1 MSGCESMAYNSR
13 LVEDKKM
20 TIRTRYA
27 PSPTGFSHLGNI
39 RTALFAWA
47 YARHHGGKFILR
59 IEDTDQERSTAAAVR
74 VILDAMAWLGLD
86 YDEGPFYQMQRMPL
100 YKAAVV
106 RLMAEGKAY
115 HCYTST
121 EELNALRESQMAR
134 AEKPR
139 YDGRWRP
146 DPGRVLPAI
155 PPGVKPVVRFRN
167 PVEGAVIWE
176 DQVKGRIEIANA
188 ELDDLVIAR
197 PDGTPTYNFCV
208 VVDDIDMAI
217 THVIRGDDHVN
228 NTPRQINLYHAMGKT
243 PPVFA
248 HTPTV
253 LGSDGSKLSKR
264 HGAKSVMEYRDEG
277 YLPEAMIN
285 MLARL
290 GWSHGDAEVFSREQ
304 LVQWFDVNKISAS
317 ASRFDAEKLL
327 WLNHEHIK
335 RADSDALAMQLKP
348 FLQKN
353 GYALDTGPDI
363 VRVADLLRDR
373 VPTLVEMAEA
383 ARYFYVRPA
392 LAGAPLVPHPPCAV
406 NPVPAQ
412 FPTLGAVNSATGNI
426 TDAAQSA
433 LAELTQSLASINW
446 SKSDINSTIK
456 ATIARHSLKMPQLMM
471 PLRVLLTGQ
480 TQTPSIDAV
489 MEVLGRKESLTR
501 LNTGLH
507 S

>member
-1 MSGCESMAYNSR
+1 MAYNPP
-13 LVEDKKM
+13 LAVDKTMK
-20 TIRTRYA
+20 IRTRYA
-27 PSPTGFSHLGNI
+27 PSPTGYTHLGNI

-59 IEDTDQERSTAAAVR
+59 IEDTDQERSTDAAVK

-100 YKAAVV
+100 YKEALK
-106 RLMAEGKAY
+106 RLMGEGKAY

-121 EELNALRESQMAR
+121 LELDAHREAQMAR
-134 AEKPR
+134 GEKPR

-146 DPGRVLPAI
+146 EPGKQLPAI
-155 PPGVKPVVRFRN
+155 PVGIAPVIRFKN
-167 PVEGAVIWE
+167 PLEGAVTWD

-208 VVDDIDMAI
+208 VVDDVDMAI

-253 LGSDGSKLSKR
+253 LGPDGSKLSKR

-277 YLPEAMIN
+277 YLAGAMIN

-290 GWSHGDAEVFSREQ
+290 GWSHGDDEVFSRAQ
-304 LVQWFDVNKISAS
+304 LVEWFDANKISAS

-335 RADSDALAMQLKP
+335 RADTVALAAQLKP
-348 FLQKN
+348 FLEKN
-353 GYALDTGPDI
+353 GYALDAGPDI

-373 VPTLVEMAEA
+373 AATLVAMAEA
-383 ARYFYVRPA
+383 ARYFYVRPEVHASA
-392 LAGAPLVPHPPCAV
+392 LAQYLTETAKP
-406 NPVPAQ
+406 
-412 FPTLGAVNSATGNI
+412 
-426 TDAAQSA
+426 A
-433 LAELTQSLASINW
+433 LAELAQNLATLPW
-446 SKSDINSTIK
+446 TKSDINVAIK
-456 ATIARHSLKMPQLMM
+456 AATAKHALKMPQLMM
-471 PLRVLLTGQ
+471 PLRVLVTGQ
-480 TQTPSIDAV
+480 TQTPAIDAI
-489 MEVLGRKESLTR
+489 MDVLGRKETLARMT
-501 LNTGLH
+501 TGAAR
-507 S
+507 

>member
-1 MSGCESMAYNSR
+1 MTYNSR
-13 LVEDKKM
+13 LIEDSTM

-27 PSPTGFSHLGNI
+27 PSPTGYSHLGNI

-59 IEDTDQERSTAAAVR
+59 IEDTDQERSTDAAVK
-74 VILDAMAWLGLD
+74 VILDAMAWLGLE

-106 RLMAEGKAY
+106 RLMDEGKAY
-115 HCYTST
+115 HCYTSI
-121 EELNALRESQMAR
+121 EELDTLREAQTAR
-134 AEKPR
+134 GEKPR

-146 DPGRVLPAI
+146 EAGKTLPSI
-155 PPGVKPVVRFRN
+155 PSDLKPVVRFRN
-167 PVEGAVIWE
+167 PVEGGVVWD
-176 DQVKGRIEIANA
+176 DQVKGRIEISNA

-208 VVDDIDMAI
+208 VIDDIDMAI

-228 NTPRQINLYHAMGKT
+228 NTPRQINLYHAMGKP

-253 LGSDGSKLSKR
+253 LGPDGSKLSKR

-290 GWSHGDAEVFSREQ
+290 GWSHGDEEVFSREQ
-304 LVQWFDVNKISAS
+304 LVQWFDANKISAS

-335 RADSDALAMQLKP
+335 RADGIALVAQLMP

-353 GYALDTGPDI
+353 GFVLDGGPD
-363 VRVADLLRDR
+363 VSRVADLLRDR
-373 VPTLVEMAEA
+373 AATLVDMANG
-383 ARYFYVRPA
+383 ARYFYVRPVFDEVLFKEHTNDASKHA
-392 LAGAPLVPHPPCAV
+392 LMELAASL
-406 NPVPAQ
+406 
-412 FPTLGAVNSATGNI
+412 TSI
-426 TDAAQSA
+426 TWSKRDINAAIK
-433 LAELTQSLASINW
+433 ASIA
-446 SKSDINSTIK
+446 K
-456 ATIARHSLKMPQLMM
+456 HGLKMPQLMM
-471 PLRVLLTGQ
+471 PLRVLVTGQ
-480 TQTPSIDAV
+480 TQTPAIDSIMD
-489 MEVLGRKESLTR
+489 VLGREEVLVR
-501 LNTGLH
+501 LKQA
-507 S
+507 SAI